1 MDLEG
6 FVRRRLASTP
16 RPALVEL
23 VRDRILEHKE
33 TDARAALELA
43 RAVIEEVEV
52 SLRATSPV
60 CTMRPSGVSMGRFGV
75 GSRGTGDMHVH
86 RSLAGIIGSTG
97 AEVDALDLDDAGVV
111 ACTGGHLVVTVDG
124 MHSRLSEFPLLAG
137 FHVARA
143 ALRDVWVMGARPLA
157 MLADVHVADDGDVA
171 RVFEFVAG
179 VAAVGE
185 LTGVP
190 LVTGSTLRIGGDL
203 VLGERLTGCV
213 GAVGE
218 TARLTPR
225 RALEAGDLLL
235 MTEGGGGG
243 TITAAAIY
251 GGFPEVVEETLNVQ
265 LLDACADLAARPE
278 WGSVHAMT
286 DVTNG
291 GLRGDAHEMAA
302 TTGLGIVV
310 DRGLAAG
317 LVRPAVARMLD
328 SLRID
333 PLGVSLDALLV
344 AAPPRV
350 IDALGR
356 ALTEIGVRSEV
367 IGEVRA
373 EPGVRQRIDGEE
385 REFAPRFRESAYTP
399 VKKVVGE
406 AAPEDLD
413 ELARRVT
420 EAAEH
425 AKQRKAE
432 VVRTVAARRTRATQ

>member
-1 MDLEG
+1 
-6 FVRRRLASTP
+6 
-16 RPALVEL
+16 
-23 VRDRILEHKE
+23 
-33 TDARAALELA
+33 
-43 RAVIEEVEV
+43 
-52 SLRATSPV
+52 
-60 CTMRPSGVSMGRFGV
+60 
-75 GSRGTGDMHVH
+75 
-86 RSLAGIIGSTG
+86 
-97 AEVDALDLDDAGVV
+97 
-111 ACTGGHLVVTVDG
+111 
-124 MHSRLSEFPLLAG
+124 
-137 FHVARA
+137 
-143 ALRDVWVMGARPLA
+143 
-157 MLADVHVADDGDVA
+157 VHVADDGDVA